1 MAEKAVTTSD
11 DDIINVIPQ
20 LFMLMVFLLLI
31 PAILQGTAMA
41 GQATA
46 MAVSPRVPVL
56 TQALDPIAANVGA

>member
-1 MAEKAVTTSD
+1 MAEKAVTTYD
-11 DDIINVIPQ
+11 DDIIGVIPQ
-20 LFMLMVFLLLI
+20 LFMLMVFLVLI

-56 TQALDPIAANVGA
+56 TQAL